1 MKHFIKTFL
10 VIAVIVS
17 SFTFSSV
24 ENAEAKATTNVTII
38 SESQNFGL
46 QFVRVVENNVRYI
59 YIYTEGGIYITK
71 IEEL

>member
-1 MKHFIKTFL
+1 MKQFIKTFL

-17 SFTFSSV
+17 SFTFSSAQ
-24 ENAEAKATTNVTII
+24 NSEAKTSTVTIS
-38 SESQNFGL
+38 SETQNFGL
-46 QFVRVVENNVRYI
+46 QFIRVVENNVRFI

>member
-24 ENAEAKATTNVTII
+24 QTTEAKSSAVTIS
-38 SESQNFGL
+38 SETQTFGL

-59 YIYTEGGIYITK
+59 YIYTDGGIYITK